1 MRVKYKLL
9 SGFFLINAILVVAG
23 VMSISNLV
31 QIRDATINI
40 IDDNYNSLHQFNT
53 MLKSIDKENNAI
65 LMLTLGQWKSGREIL
80 SKADSS
86 FNKSYQVA
94 LKNSSDNK
102 VIQNIGVKY
111 SNYKNIWELPIV
123 STKKERNID
132 WYFTTVIPAYENIKG
147 VIEQAIAYSEQKLHN
162 EAKQLVNKYHQSLMP
177 GIIAIISAIILSF
190 MMYFFTTRFFS
201 KPIEDILK
209 GVKDYNQTGKS
220 FSLEINTN
228 DEIKELVNE
237 IKKSTEDR

>member
-1 MRVKYKLL
+1 MRIKYKLL

-40 IDDNYNSLHQFNT
+40 IDDNYNSLHHFNI

-65 LMLTLGQWKSGREIL
+65 LMLTLGQWKSGREKV

-102 VIQNIGVKY
+102 AIQDIGIKY
-111 SNYKNIWELPIV
+111 SNYKHIWELPIV

-132 WYFTTVIPAYENIKG
+132 WYFTTVIPAYENIKE
-147 VIEQAIAYSEQKLHN
+147 VIQQAIAYSEQKLHN

-177 GIIAIISAIILSF
+177 SIIAIISAILMSF
-190 MMYFFTTRFFS
+190 LMYFFTTRFFS
-201 KPIEDILK
+201 KPVENILK
-209 GVKDYNQTGKS
+209 GVKEYNQNGKP
-220 FSLEINTN
+220 FSLDINTN